1 MQSSGSLML
10 SPVAEALTLI
20 DVALVNNTLH
30 SNPAALRRS
39 FQLLVDHIQYQSVQ
53 LRSVK
58 L

>member
-1 MQSSGSLML
+1 ML

-30 SNPAALRRS
+30 SNPAALLRS